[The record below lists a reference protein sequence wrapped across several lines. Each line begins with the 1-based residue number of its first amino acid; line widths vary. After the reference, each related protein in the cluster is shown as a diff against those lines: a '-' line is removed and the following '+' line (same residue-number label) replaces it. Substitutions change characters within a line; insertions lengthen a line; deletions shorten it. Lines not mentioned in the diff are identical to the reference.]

1 MSWTLLRHLPDHD
14 RRRIMQATT
23 RRRFARGEVVFH
35 EGDVGDALHLIS
47 RGRVAVRAS
56 TPMGEIATFAVLG
69 PGDFFGEQALVSD
82 GQSRTATVIALEP
95 LETLAV
101 GRATFEELRAAH
113 PSVERFLVDVL
124 AAQVRRLSTHLL
136 EALFLPA
143 EKRVARR
150 LVVLADEYGAGT
162 SDTSGASTGRRSGP
176 PSEPDR
182 RGSPPVLIP
191 LTQEHLA
198 TLAGTT
204 RPTVNRVLRE
214 MQDDGALRLGRGRV
228 EILDLRAIRRRAFAP

>member
-1 MSWTLLRHLPDHD
+1 MSWTLLGHLPEHD
-14 RRRIMQATT
+14 RKRIMQATT

-35 EGDVGDALHLIS
+35 EGDVGDALHLIG

-69 PGDFFGEQALVSD
+69 PGDIFGEQALVSD

-95 LETLAV
+95 LETLTV

-150 LVVLADEYGAGT
+150 LVVLADEYGAGA
-162 SDTSGASTGRRSGP
+162 SDPAPEPTPRGRAGRGGP
-176 PSEPDR
+176 EAPAPQ
-182 RGSPPVLIP
+182 PVLIP

-214 MQDDGALRLGRGRV
+214 MQDDGAVRLGRGRV
-228 EILDLRAIRRRAFAP
+228 EILDLRAVRRRALAP

>member
-14 RRRIMQATT
+14 RKRIMQATT

-47 RGRVAVRAS
+47 SGRVAVRAS

-124 AAQVRRLSTHLL
+124 AAQVRRLSAHLL

-150 LVVLADEYGAGT
+150 LVVLADEYGAGGPERPPV
-162 SDTSGASTGRRSGP
+162 SAGGNRARRDGP
-176 PSEPDR
+176 AAHA
-182 RGSPPVLIP
+182 PPVLIP

-214 MQDDGALRLGRGRV
+214 MQDAGAVRLGRGRV
-228 EILDLRAIRRRAFAP
+228 EILDLRAVRRRAVAP